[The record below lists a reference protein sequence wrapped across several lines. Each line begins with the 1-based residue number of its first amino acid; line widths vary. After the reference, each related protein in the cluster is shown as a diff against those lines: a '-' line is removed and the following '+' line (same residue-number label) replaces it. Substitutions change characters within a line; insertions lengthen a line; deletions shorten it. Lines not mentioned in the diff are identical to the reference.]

1 MLFDYN
7 DVIKGGDAMISKPIT
22 KRFIKIVVVSLVWL
36 ILFGLTVN
44 LGLSHDL
51 FSKYFGEKGMII
63 AGSLL
68 NVIGLAVLA
77 HTHRDW
83 TREMFR
89 VRQKQIL
96 WLCAI
101 LILAAVSLPLHYH
114 WTDLPVVYYLL
125 FTTISVFWQDYL
137 TFGLLQQYLQEEL
150 SFKWRIVFLPLLF
163 LSGHFLY
170 ISHFGTK
177 PMMGILTFVMALLFT
192 YLREKTQ
199 TLHWLLFLHLMF
211 YFVTA

>member
-1 MLFDYN
+1 MSSL
-7 DVIKGGDAMISKPIT
+7 ITLSKGVTFMNSKTMI
-22 KRFIKIVVVSLVWL
+22 KRFVKITGLSLVWL
-36 ILFGLTVN
+36 VLFGLTVN

-51 FSKYFGEKGMII
+51 FNKYFGEKGMIV

-68 NVIGLAVLA
+68 NLIGLAVLA
-77 HTHRDW
+77 YRHQNW
-83 TREMFR
+83 TGEMFQ

-96 WLCAI
+96 WLYAI
-101 LILAAVSLPLHYH
+101 LILAAVSLPWHYH

-125 FTTISVFWQDYL
+125 FTIISVFWQDYL
-137 TFGLLQQYLQEEL
+137 TFGLLQRYLQEEL
-150 SFKWRIVFLPLLF
+150 SFKWRIIFLPLLF

-177 PMMGILTFVMALLFT
+177 PMMVVLTFVMALLFT

-211 YFVTA
+211 YFATA

>member
-1 MLFDYN
+1 M
-7 DVIKGGDAMISKPIT
+7 
-22 KRFIKIVVVSLVWL
+22 
-36 ILFGLTVN
+36 
-44 LGLSHDL
+44 
-51 FSKYFGEKGMII
+51 
-63 AGSLL
+63 
-68 NVIGLAVLA
+68 
-77 HTHRDW
+77 
-83 TREMFR
+83 
-89 VRQKQIL
+89 
-96 WLCAI
+96 
-101 LILAAVSLPLHYH
+101 
-114 WTDLPVVYYLL
+114 
-125 FTTISVFWQDYL
+125 WQDYL